1 MKKIYF
7 DTEFTGLED
16 HPPLISIGLIYQPDT
31 TFYAELND
39 TWSEE
44 QCGQFCQQEVLIHLG
59 EKPEYSMSLAQLRVQ
74 LSQWLIN
81 ISKTSHDNIL
91 LLCDSPRDLEQLQRL
106 FPDGLPKGVCA
117 RRIHFLANMKRR
129 LVNIQN
135 RIHLQHK
142 LRTHH
147 ALDDAWVNYL
157 ILH

>member
-39 TWSEE
+39 TWSVE

-59 EKPEYSMSLAQLRVQ
+59 EKPEHSMSLEQLRGQ
-74 LSQWLIN
+74 LWQWL
-81 ISKTSHDNIL
+81 SHIVNTYHEPIV

-106 FPDGLPKGVCA
+106 FPEGLPKGVNA
-117 RRIHFLANMKRR
+117 KRIHFLANMKRR
-129 LVNIQN
+129 ITNAHN
-135 RIHLQHK
+135 RIHLRYQ